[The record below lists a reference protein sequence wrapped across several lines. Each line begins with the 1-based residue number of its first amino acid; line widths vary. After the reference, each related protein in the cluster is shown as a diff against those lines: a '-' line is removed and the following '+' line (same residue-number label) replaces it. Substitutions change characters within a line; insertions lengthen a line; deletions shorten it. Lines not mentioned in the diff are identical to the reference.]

1 MLIEVYSDIVCPW
14 CFIGKKRLERALES
28 AGCTNRTHVAWR
40 PFELNP
46 TMPKSGMD
54 RHAYLNAKFGGV
66 EARQAMEERVATAAE
81 AEEIAFAFSRIERTP
96 NTFDAHR
103 LIWFGQQ
110 QGKQDDLVEKLFHAY
125 FSEGRDIGSGQTL
138 VEVADEAGLD
148 REAARQFLVNGQ
160 GVEEVRA
167 EEAAGHRLGIRGVPY
182 FVLNG
187 RHAISGAQPPDIFVS
202 SLEKAEVES
211 SERKVGR

>member
-14 CFIGKKRLERALES
+14 CFIGKRRLERALES

-81 AEEIAFAFSRIERTP
+81 AEEIAYAFSRIERTP
-96 NTFDAHR
+96 NTIDAHR
-103 LIWFGQQ
+103 
-110 QGKQDDLVEKLFHAY
+110 
-125 FSEGRDIGSGQTL
+125 
-138 VEVADEAGLD
+138 
-148 REAARQFLVNGQ
+148 
-160 GVEEVRA
+160 
-167 EEAAGHRLGIRGVPY
+167 
-182 FVLNG
+182 
-187 RHAISGAQPPDIFVS
+187 
-202 SLEKAEVES
+202 
-211 SERKVGR
+211 